1 MFLSAKQQTMQKVLI
16 FSAMKCKELQALS
29 DGFLGPPT
37 AVFSSRVFWEEK
49 FQTKVFYDFQIN
61 SLIN

>member
-16 FSAMKCKELQALS
+16 FSAMKCKEIQALS

-49 FQTKVFYDFQIN
+49 FQTKVF
-61 SLIN
+61 